1 MLIVT
6 DLKNMSLSSLY
17 ELMSFKMEEYNA
29 VRNLYGN
36 YQEIKKEIEELQK
49 IIDVK
54 KVKPIK

>member
-1 MLIVT
+1 
-6 DLKNMSLSSLY
+6 
-17 ELMSFKMEEYNA
+17 MEEYKA